1 MTRLRWLAILMGAVI
16 LIIGGFQ
23 VYWLHD
29 NYLRANRELE
39 TRTGL
44 LFRETYRE
52 MNDSL
57 IRSKINSAFF
67 DSVSI
72 GELKS
77 MPAIRMKNATTRI
90 IDQLRV
96 SKLDTS
102 LKQSGQVAITLKTM
116 DGAGAPPVV
125 SRTRP
130 ISIDSIHP
138 SEIESINIFRKTK
151 NAEADS
157 VGDRRSW
164 QFNNSQIVIRL
175 DSLINDTVQIS
186 ALAKRFEQIM
196 ERENIEVPFE
206 IVERNRKRDTV
217 QFQVAGATRRWMTVD
232 RDGEP
237 YTLRLGKVYPFLLK
251 QLSLPILFSVFLVG
265 LTLFSFVLLYRS
277 LRRQQRLAQM
287 KTDLI
292 NNITHELKTPIATVG
307 VAIEALK
314 NFNAMQDPARTRE
327 YLDISQ
333 QELQRLGLLVD
344 KVLKLSMFE
353 KNELELQSQ
362 YFDLGDLVTEVV
374 ASLRLQI
381 EKYEGRITLEKQGD
395 LNMYGDRLHIQ
406 SVVFNLLDNALKY
419 SKGNAAIVVQLQ
431 QTDEGIQMKVTDNGM
446 GIPEAYQQKV
456 FEKFFRVPAG
466 DTHNAKGHG
475 LGLSYV
481 AQVVQQHGGKIHLD
495 SHVGLGSTF
504 TINLPSRT
512 KDNV

>member
-23 VYWLHD
+23 VYWLRD
-29 NYLRANRELE
+29 NYLRASRELE
-39 TRTGL
+39 TRTAL

-52 MNDSL
+52 LNDSL
-57 IRSKINSAFF
+57 IRSKLNSAFF
-67 DSVSI
+67 DSLSI
-72 GELKS
+72 GDLRG
-77 MPAIRMKNATTRI
+77 ATNIRVKNATTRV

-102 LKQSGQVAITLKTM
+102 LKRSGQVAITLKTI
-116 DGAGAPPVV
+116 DDPGATVI
-125 SRTRP
+125 TRARP
-130 ISIDSIHP
+130 REIDSIRP

-151 NAEADS
+151 DADADS
-157 VGDRRSW
+157 LSDRRPRH
-164 QFNNSQIVIRL
+164 FTNSQIVIRL
-175 DSLINDTVQIS
+175 DSLINDTVQINV
-186 ALAKRFEQIM
+186 LTKRFEQVLA
-196 ERENIEVPFE
+196 REHIEAPFE
-206 IVERNRKRDTV
+206 IVENNRKRDTV
-217 QFQVAGATRRWMTVD
+217 QFQVAGAPRRWMTVD
-232 RDGEP
+232 REEEP
-237 YTLRLGKVYPFLLK
+237 YALRLGKVYPYLFK
-251 QLSLPILFSVFLVG
+251 QLSLPILFSFFLVG
-265 LTLFSFVLLYRS
+265 ITIFSFVLLYRS

-314 NFNAMQDPARTRE
+314 NFNAIQDPARTRE

-362 YFDLGDLVTEVV
+362 LFDLGDLVTEVV
-374 ASLRLQI
+374 ASLRLQL
-381 EKYEGRITLEKQGD
+381 EKYQGRITLEKQGD
-395 LNMYGDRLHIQ
+395 LNMYGDRLHMQ

-419 SKGNAAIVVQLQ
+419 SKGNAAIQVQLK
-431 QTDEGIQMKVTDNGM
+431 QTDDGIQMKITDNGI
-446 GIPEAYQQKV
+446 GIPEAYQHKV

-481 AQVVQQHGGKIHLD
+481 AQVVQQHGGTIHLD

-512 KDNV
+512 KDKA